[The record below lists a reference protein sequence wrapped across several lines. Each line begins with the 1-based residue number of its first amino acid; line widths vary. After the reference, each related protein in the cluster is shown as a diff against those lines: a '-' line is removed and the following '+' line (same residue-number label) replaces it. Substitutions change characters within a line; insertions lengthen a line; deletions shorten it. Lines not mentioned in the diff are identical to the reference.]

1 MFYICKKST
10 RKKDFNF
17 FSLFEIY
24 IYQYLRTSLKKKKMK
39 VCIQYRSTF
48 VVVVLQSRFYH
59 PYLRS
64 GGYSYTALSHRHPK
78 RIVQGTKI
86 KMQKMKEL

>member
-1 MFYICKKST
+1 
-10 RKKDFNF
+10 
-17 FSLFEIY
+17 
-24 IYQYLRTSLKKKKMK
+24 MK

-78 RIVQGTKI
+78 RIVQGTCKSKI